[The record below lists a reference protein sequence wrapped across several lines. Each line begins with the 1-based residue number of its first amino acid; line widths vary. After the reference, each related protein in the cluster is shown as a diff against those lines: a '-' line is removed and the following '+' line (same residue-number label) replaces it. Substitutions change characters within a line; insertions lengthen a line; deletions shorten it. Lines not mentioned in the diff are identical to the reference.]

1 MTPYPIMAY
10 VDTSAA
16 LAIAFQERDWEL
28 TARRLAGFPVQVSS
42 NLLEAEMRSA
52 HERDNLAFNTSVVSS
67 IGWVNPVRPLS
78 QEMAKALSVG
88 GYLKGADL
96 WHVAVALYVEATLSG
111 KMAFITLDNDQREV
125 AAKLGFET

>member
-1 MTPYPIMAY
+1 MTPYPIMVY

-16 LAIAFQERDWEL
+16 LAIAFQEEDWEL
-28 TARRLAGFPVQVSS
+28 TDRRLAGFPLRVSS

-52 HERDNLAFNTSVVSS
+52 YERDNLAFNINVMPS
-67 IGWVNPVRPLS
+67 IGWVYPDRPLA

-96 WHVAVALYVEATLSG
+96 WHIAVALYVEAAMSG
-111 KMAFITLDNDQREV
+111 KMAFITLDNKQREV